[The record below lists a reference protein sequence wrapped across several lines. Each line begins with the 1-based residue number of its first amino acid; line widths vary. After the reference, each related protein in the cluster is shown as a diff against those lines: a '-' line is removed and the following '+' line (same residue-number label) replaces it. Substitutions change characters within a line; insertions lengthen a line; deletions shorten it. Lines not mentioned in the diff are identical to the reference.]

1 MAQNVQLTEW
11 TRPNGVHEAIDN
23 DVIRTLDPELL
34 QQVQSGERT
43 LHPGRAAYKP
53 VIRYGPKGLHP
64 GALAPGSGVSP
75 RHQDV
80 ANGRKGAI
88 KQTKEYGALLERL
101 IPATEDTDQWGSFG
115 WLVTQGLRAA
125 EGNKQSK
132 NVTCSECGHVDVV
145 EFAGK
150 PDANAIIK
158 LIEFLRGRATETREI
173 DVRAA
178 HIHKTLEEGVD
189 VSELLV
195 HALPPDEVAAR
206 RRALDAA
213 REQELAGDIATK
225 AAETVDA

>member
-1 MAQNVQLTEW
+1 MTYETHLTEW
-11 TRPNGVHEAIDN
+11 TRPEGVHTEIDD

-34 QQVQSGERT
+34 RQVQVGERT
-43 LHPGRAAYKP
+43 LHPGRDAYKP
-53 VIRYGPKGLHP
+53 VIRYGPKGQHP

-80 ANGRKGAI
+80 ENGRKGAI

-101 IPATEDTDQWGSFG
+101 IPANEDTEQWGSFG

-125 EGNKQSK
+125 EGNRQSK
-132 NVTCSECGHVDVV
+132 NVTCSDCGHVEVV

-178 HIHKTLEEGVD
+178 HIHKTLEAGVD

-195 HALPPDEVAAR
+195 NALPPAEVASRRKALEEAR
-206 RRALDAA
+206 A
-213 REQELAGDIATK
+213 QELAGDIAAQAT
-225 AAETVDA
+225 EVTND

>member
-1 MAQNVQLTEW
+1 MTYETHLTEW
-11 TRPNGVHEAIDN
+11 TRPEGVHTEIDD

-34 QQVQSGERT
+34 RQVQMGERT
-43 LHPGRAAYKP
+43 LHPGRDAYKP
-53 VIRYGPKGLHP
+53 VIRYGPKGQHP
-64 GALAPGSGVSP
+64 GALAPGSGVGP

-80 ANGRKGAI
+80 ENGRKGAI

-101 IPATEDTDQWGSFG
+101 IPANEDVNQWGSFG

-125 EGNKQSK
+125 EGNRQSK
-132 NVTCSECGHVDVV
+132 NVTCSDCGHVEVV

-178 HIHKTLEEGVD
+178 HIHKTLEAGVD

-195 HALPPDEVAAR
+195 NALPPAEVASRRKALEEAR
-206 RRALDAA
+206 A
-213 REQELAGDIATK
+213 QELAGDIAAQAT
-225 AAETVDA
+225 EVTHD

>member
-1 MAQNVQLTEW
+1 MTYETQFTEW
-11 TRPNGVHEAIDN
+11 TRPNGVHGEIDD

-34 QQVQSGERT
+34 QQVQMGERT
-43 LHPGRAAYKP
+43 LHPGRDAYKP
-53 VIRYGPKGLHP
+53 VIRYGPKGAHP

-75 RHQDV
+75 RHVDV
-80 ANGRKGAI
+80 ENGRKGAI
-88 KQTKEYGALLERL
+88 KQTKEYGALLERI
-101 IPATEDTDQWGSFG
+101 IPANEDADQWGSFG

-132 NVTCSECGHVDVV
+132 NVTCSECGHVEAV

-178 HIHKTLEEGVD
+178 HIHKTLEAGVD
-189 VSELLV
+189 ISELLV

-206 RRALDAA
+206 RKALDAA
-213 REQELAGDIATK
+213 RAQELAGDIAT
-225 AAETVDA
+225 ETAKVPDA